1 MTEDQ
6 IFRERIKNWARV
18 MGDVNRAGVKSFLG
32 QYTEQWREDCYK
44 AQPRCGGCDTS
55 DAAVIERAV
64 LKLDLVDRNLIRDW
78 YLFDFSI
85 GKIARRNGL
94 FFSAVY
100 RCVVEAEIHLKE
112 LVAKNEATG
121 C

>member
-1 MTEDQ
+1 MTEDR

-18 MGDVNRAGVKSFLG
+18 MGGGNHIGVRSFLG
-32 QYTEQWREDCYK
+32 QYTEQWREDRYK
-44 AQPRCGGCDTS
+44 EQPKIGGSDVS
-55 DAAVIERAV
+55 DADVIERAV
-64 LKLDLVDRNLIRDW
+64 LKLDPVDRNLIRDW

-100 RCVVEAEIHLKE
+100 RSVVEAERRLKA
-112 LVAKNEATG
+112 LVETENVQ
-121 C
+121 

>member
-18 MGDVNRAGVKSFLG
+18 MRDRQGPSASSCLTRYAD
-32 QYTEQWREDCYK
+32 QWKQDEYRERPVVSSIDI
-44 AQPRCGGCDTS
+44 A
-55 DAAVIERAV
+55 DASVLEAAV

-78 YLFDFSI
+78 YLFDFSM

-100 RCVVEAEIHLKE
+100 RSVVEAEKHLKE
-112 LVAKNEATG
+112 LVAKDETN
-121 C
+121 

>member
-32 QYTEQWREDCYK
+32 QYTEQWREDRYK
-44 AQPRCGGCDTS
+44 ERPKIGGSDVS
-55 DAAVIERAV
+55 DADVIERAV
-64 LKLDLVDRNLIRDW
+64 LKLEPVDRNLIRDW

-100 RCVVEAEIHLKE
+100 RCVVEAERRLKE
-112 LVAKNEATG
+112 IVDGSKNKR
-121 C
+121 

>member
-6 IFRERIKNWARV
+6 IFQERIKNWARV

-32 QYTEQWREDCYK
+32 QYTEQWREDRYK
-44 AQPRCGGCDTS
+44 ERPKIGGSDVS

-64 LKLDLVDRNLIRDW
+64 LQLDLVDRNLIRDW

-100 RCVVEAEIHLKE
+100 RSVVEAERRLKAI
-112 LVAKNEATG
+112 VDGSKN
-121 C
+121 